1 MPLLIQAL
9 LGALAAGAGT
19 IVGRVLISLGI
30 GYIAY
35 TGLDT
40 MVGAAKTQ
48 FVSSLQG
55 LPGVALQIA
64 SVMQLGV
71 CVSILTSAFLT
82 RLLLRGLSSG
92 AVTKMVMKG

>member
-9 LGALAAGAGT
+9 LGALISGVGT
-19 IVGRVLISLGI
+19 LVGRVLISLGI
-30 GYIAY
+30 GYVAY

-40 MVGAAKTQ
+40 MVGAAKAQ
-48 FVSSLQG
+48 FVNSLGG

-71 CVSILTSAFLT
+71 CISIITSAFLT
-82 RLLLRGLSSG
+82 RLLVRGLSSG